1 MSIAETMAA
10 VGSTHHQK
18 LAPGCGDFVVTKYA
32 PKVYLAGAIS
42 GLTYGEGQSW
52 RDYTVSALAVRGI
65 NGYSPLRA
73 KEYLKEVGVIEQSYQ
88 GLQQPLAALSTD
100 RGIMTR
106 DRYDVAS
113 CDAMLVNLLG
123 SGQRISIGTM
133 IEFGWADAWRK
144 PTVVVMEEGNL
155 HDHPMLREATGFLV
169 RDLEA
174 GIEIISR
181 ILNPQYGGQ
190 RG

>member
-1 MSIAETMAA
+1 MSGNIRGA
-10 VGSTHHQK
+10 
-18 LAPGCGDFVVTKYA
+18 GDFLVTKSS

-52 RDYTVSALAVRGI
+52 RDHAVVELAKRGI

-73 KEYLKEVGVIEQSYQ
+73 KDYLKDHGVIEQSYQ
-88 GLQQPLAALSTD
+88 LKDQPLAALSTD

-106 DRYDVAS
+106 DRYDVQS
-113 CDAMLVNLLG
+113 CDAMLVSLLG

-144 PTVVVMEEGNL
+144 PVVLVMEDGNL
-155 HDHPMLREATGFLV
+155 HDHPMLREATGFKV
-169 RDLEA
+169 ATLEA

-181 ILNPQYGGQ
+181 ILNPQYGGH